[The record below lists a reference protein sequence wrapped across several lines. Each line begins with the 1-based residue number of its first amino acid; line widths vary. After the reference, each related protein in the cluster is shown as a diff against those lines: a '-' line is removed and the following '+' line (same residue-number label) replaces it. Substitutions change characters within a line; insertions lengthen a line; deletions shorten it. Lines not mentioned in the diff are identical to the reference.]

1 MSKKPDS
8 ACMIFQSCTLNRIPI
23 EKWSQS
29 GYGFVGNIISVNNH
43 DTFEAGLDNFLD
55 TSEGK
60 YISRN
65 FLKELIER
73 TLIACKSHSDLD
85 VSARTQWFNSHIK
98 NLVKARD
105 FKVIKTV
112 FGGEILNSSQP
123 IKLGGL
129 TFYEIPRHGEEIK
142 LPFDDPYFRK
152 NQPIKTVAE
161 YCALSKDEDK
171 ALELA
176 DTVFNSFDLLMAFLL
191 AERNFDFSIGI
202 LRKRFA
208 PVQQPIV
215 FTDGGLYGKKEKNH
229 NFKPSLDL
237 TKLADFCPDQKE
249 STLKSLF
256 DIALSPRTEI
266 EKKISRSIEWLGE
279 AYLDNN
285 HSSALLKI
293 VIALEALFKI
303 DERSVITAS
312 IMASM
317 AEQCAYVNGRSAED
331 CVQIESYVKGIY
343 GLRSSIVHTGSSSV
357 RETILKKALKFT
369 RTTIFNL
376 LFIKLDL
383 EIETMSKLQEL
394 IRVGK
399 YKACPIWHPK
409 L

>member
-1 MSKKPDS
+1 MSKNPES
-8 ACMIFQSCTLNRIPI
+8 ASMIFQSCTLNRNPV
-23 EKWSQS
+23 EKWNYSS
-29 GYGFVGNIISVNNH
+29 CGYVGNIISISNH
-43 DTFEAGLDNFLD
+43 EAFETGLDCFLD
-55 TSEGK
+55 TSKGK

-65 FLKELIER
+65 FLKSLIES
-73 TLIACKSHSDLD
+73 TLIGCKSHSDLE
-85 VSARTQWFNSHIK
+85 VNIRTQWFNDHIK
-98 NLVKARD
+98 TLAKARD
-105 FKVIKTV
+105 FKVVKTV
-112 FGGEILNSSQP
+112 FGGEIINSSQP
-123 IKLGGL
+123 IKLGVL
-129 TFYEIPRHGEEIK
+129 TFYEVPRHGDRIK
-142 LPFDDPYFRK
+142 LPFDNPYFLQ
-152 NQPIKTVAE
+152 NQPAKTVAE

-176 DTVFNSFDLLMAFLL
+176 DVVFNSFDLSMAFLL
-191 AERNFDFSIGI
+191 AERNLDFSIGI

-208 PVQQPIV
+208 PIQQPIV
-215 FTDGGLYGKKEKNH
+215 FTDGGLFGKDEKNH
-229 NFKPSLDL
+229 NFKPELDL
-237 TKLADFCPDQKE
+237 TKLARFCPDQKE

-256 DIALSPRTEI
+256 NIALSPRTEI

-293 VIALEALFKI
+293 VIALEALFKV

-317 AEQCAYVNGRSAED
+317 AEQCAYINGRSAEH

-357 RETILKKALKFT
+357 RETILKKALEFT
-369 RTTIFNL
+369 RATIFNL
-376 LFIKLDL
+376 LFMKLDL

-394 IRVGK
+394 IRAGK

-409 L
+409 I